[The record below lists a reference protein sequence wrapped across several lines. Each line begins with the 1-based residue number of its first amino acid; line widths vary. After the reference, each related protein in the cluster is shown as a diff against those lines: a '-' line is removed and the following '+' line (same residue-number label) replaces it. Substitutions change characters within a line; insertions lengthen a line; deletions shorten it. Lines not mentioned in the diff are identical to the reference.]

1 MTMTGPYDPL
11 DYGNLARSIVQ
22 ALLEREPA
30 GLPPAESFAGSGVY
44 ALYYTGALEFYA
56 PISSADLHTP
66 IYVGKADR
74 RGGRK
79 GSGAGESSAGTELF
93 NRLQKHASSIDEAEN
108 LGLTDFRCRYLTVV
122 PVWITLAERFLIDH
136 FTPAWNTV
144 IDGFG
149 NHDPGSGRRNS
160 RRPRWDIVHPG
171 RSWAKKLV
179 AQEKIE
185 DIIGLLPS

>member
-1 MTMTGPYDPL
+1 MTEPYDPL

-30 GLPPAESFAGSGVY
+30 GLLPVESFAGSGVY
-44 ALYYTGALEFYA
+44 ALCYTGALEFHA
-56 PISSADLHTP
+56 SVSSTDLHTP

-74 RGGRK
+74 GGGRK
-79 GSGAGESSAGTELF
+79 GSGAGKPSAGTELF
-93 NRLQKHASSIDEAEN
+93 NRLKRHAGSICEAEN
-108 LGLTDFRCRYLTVV
+108 LDLADFRCRYLTVV

-136 FTPAWNTV
+136 FTPIWNTV

-179 AQEKIE
+179 AQEKIG
-185 DIIGLLPS
+185 DITRLLPS